1 MSKLAGL
8 ALHPEHAERN
18 LNRSAVETQAP
29 PPKCTSARPL
39 DIPDAGRSVTACA
52 LPVDAAR
59 ELLRA
64 ATGDAAY
71 ALSERQIRERELAL
85 SYLRADY
92 VACSSRLFELSAS
105 LTS

>member
-1 MSKLAGL
+1 MSRFAGL
-8 ALHPEHAERN
+8 ARDPEYAERN
-18 LNRSAVETQAP
+18 LNPSGVETQAP
-29 PPKCTSARPL
+29 PPKGTSARPL
-39 DIPDAGRSVTACA
+39 DLPHAGRSVTACA

-71 ALSERQIRERELAL
+71 ALSESQIRERELAL

-92 VACSSRLFELSAS
+92 VACSSRLFELSTS